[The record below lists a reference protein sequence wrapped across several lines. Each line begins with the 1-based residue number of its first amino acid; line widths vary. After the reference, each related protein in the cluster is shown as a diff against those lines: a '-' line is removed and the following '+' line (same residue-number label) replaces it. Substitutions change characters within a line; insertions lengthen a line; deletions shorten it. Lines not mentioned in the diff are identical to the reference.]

1 MYQYLFKFII
11 VGDSNVGK
19 SCLLLRY
26 INNYFNDKKDSTVG
40 VEFGYKLIE
49 INDNNNNIIPI
60 KLHIWD
66 TAGQESFKSITR
78 SYYRASAGVILVY
91 DITVRESFIN
101 IISWLNEIKNHNINN
116 DPIITLIGNKI
127 DLNKNRKVSTQEGR
141 TLAQLYNL
149 LFFEI
154 SIKENLNIDYIFSD
168 ITHKIYNNIVTNNI
182 EYINNIHGIKLGL
195 SNNDEKKFCC

>member
-49 INDNNNNIIPI
+49 INDKNNNIIPI

-78 SYYRASAGVILVY
+78 SYYRGSAGVILVY

-101 IISWLNEIKNHNINN
+101 IISWLNEIKIHNTNN
-116 DPIITLIGNKI
+116 DPVIALIGNKI

-141 TLAQLYNL
+141 TLSQLYNL

-154 SIKENLNIDYIFSD
+154 SIKEDLNIDYIFSD
-168 ITHKIYNNIVTNNI
+168 ITYKIYNKIITTDI
-182 EYINNIHGIKLGL
+182 DYTNNIHGIKLGL
-195 SNNDEKKFCC
+195 SNTDEKKICC

>member
-49 INDNNNNIIPI
+49 INDKNNNIIPI

-101 IISWLNEIKNHNINN
+101 IISWLNEIKNHNTDN
-116 DPIITLIGNKI
+116 DPVIALIGNKI

-141 TLAQLYNL
+141 TLSQLYNL

-168 ITHKIYNNIVTNNI
+168 ITYKIYNNIITTNI
-182 EYINNIHGIKLGL
+182 EYKNNIHGIKIGL
-195 SNNDEKKFCC
+195 YNNERKNCC